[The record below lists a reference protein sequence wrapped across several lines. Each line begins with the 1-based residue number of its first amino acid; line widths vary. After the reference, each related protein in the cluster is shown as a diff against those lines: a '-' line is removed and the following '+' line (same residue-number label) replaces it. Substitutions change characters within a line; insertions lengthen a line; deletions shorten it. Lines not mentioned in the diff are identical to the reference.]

1 MNRIEEKKTVFTSEN
16 YGGICL
22 IGHSQ
27 IDFWN
32 IDSIKNHKVRN
43 CGIAGI
49 SSLEYYNDILAK
61 NLLDCSEDIYLVMHG
76 TNDIVYETDLSEIIK
91 NIERTI
97 NYIKEIKLGATIYF
111 LTCLKVNGRLD
122 RSNKAIDKLNDAFSA
137 NLKNVRLIDT
147 GALNDEFGLLKSEY
161 TKDGLH
167 LSDKGYEILQ
177 NIVEEVIDE

>member
-1 MNRIEEKKTVFTSEN
+1 
-16 YGGICL
+16 
-22 IGHSQ
+22 
-27 IDFWN
+27 
-32 IDSIKNHKVRN
+32 
-43 CGIAGI
+43 
-49 SSLEYYNDILAK
+49 
-61 NLLDCSEDIYLVMHG
+61 MHG

-97 NYIKEIKLGATIYF
+97 NYIKERKPGATIYF
-111 LTCLKVNGRLD
+111 LTCLKVNGKLD

-177 NIVEEVIDE
+177 NIVE